1 MKYPASNNSCS
12 FTQDPTGSK
21 DLTGGF
27 FKEWGNCFNV
37 TGSEVKNNVVSV
49 TVFGAGREVG
59 RSCFELRGSN
69 TKILLDYGVLV
80 REDRPLLPLS
90 TSPKDLNGII
100 ITHAHLDHS
109 GSAPYFYV
117 SGTPPVYMTNMTKQL
132 SDILIRDLLHLSAYY
147 IPFEALELKT
157 MLDSCQEIT
166 GKTEKI
172 GEAQVDFY
180 NAGHIPGSVSVNTQL
195 EGKNIWYSGD
205 INTIDTALLKAAKL
219 DLPDL
224 DMAIMESTYATV
236 DHPPREENEIKLFD
250 VATEVVEGGGI
261 ALIPAFSVGRSQEI
275 LCVLRKR
282 GFKYDVS
289 IDGMARTATRLVS
302 SRPEELR
309 DAKLLDDAMA
319 QANWVSGERDRK
331 KAMNRPGV
339 IITSSGMLTGGAS
352 TRYMERVR
360 NRVKDAVIL
369 VSYQIPGTPG
379 RMLID
384 EGKYG
389 PPGELRNVKCRVEW
403 INFSSHCG
411 SKQLMDLVKTFK
423 GNPKILCVHGE
434 AASCDALAEA
444 IKRETGH
451 EAFAPGIGEVFKV

>member
-1 MKYPASNNSCS
+1 
-12 FTQDPTGSK
+12 
-21 DLTGGF
+21 
-27 FKEWGNCFNV
+27 
-37 TGSEVKNNVVSV
+37 VVSV
-49 TVFGAGREVG
+49 SVFGAGREVG
-59 RSCFELRGSN
+59 RSCFEVRGPN

-90 TSPKDLNGII
+90 TNSKDLSGII

-109 GSAPYFYV
+109 GSSPYFYV

-157 MLDSCQEIT
+157 MLDSCREIN
-166 GKTEKI
+166 GRTEKV
-172 GEAQVDFY
+172 GEAQLDFY
-180 NAGHIPGSVSVNTQL
+180 SAGHIPGSVSVNTRL

-224 DMAIMESTYATV
+224 DMAIIESTYATV
-236 DHPPREENEIKLFD
+236 DHPPRDENELKLINTVND
-250 VATEVVEGGGI
+250 VVEGGGI

-282 GFKYDVS
+282 GFKYDIS
-289 IDGMARTATRLVS
+289 LDGMSRTATRLIA

-309 DAKLLDDAMA
+309 DANLLEDAMA
-319 QANWVSGERDRK
+319 RANWISGERDRK
-331 KAMNRPGV
+331 KAMSRPGV

-352 TRYMERVR
+352 TRYMDKVK

-379 RMLID
+379 RILID

-403 INFSSHCG
+403 INFSSHSG
-411 SKQLMDLVKTFK
+411 SKQLMGIVKELK

-444 IKRETGH
+444 IKTETGH
-451 EAFAPGIGEVFKV
+451 EAYAPAQGEVFKL